1 MADKSIQSMNDFL
14 NYALRNVA
22 PSWGSS
28 AQLYISLHVGSP
40 SVGGDQ
46 TTNELDYVGYA
57 RLPIARNSS
66 GRPATSPEAR
76 EGQMVSLAVDLAE
89 KKLRDGSAPPS
100 MIIHY
105 LKLGTTREALEQ
117 ERLKQENLMLA
128 AKTEALASSA
138 RSEETLA
145 EAIKAFTSY
154 RSSEMEEE

>member
-1 MADKSIQSMNDFL
+1 MNTMA
-14 NYALRNVA
+14 A
-22 PSWGSS
+22 
-28 AQLYISLHVGSP
+28 
-40 SVGGDQ
+40 
-46 TTNELDYVGYA
+46 
-57 RLPIARNSS
+57 ARNSS

-76 EGQMVSLAVDLAE
+76 EGQLVSLAVDLAE

-145 EAIKAFTSY
+145 QAIAAFTSY
-154 RSSEMEEE
+154 HSSEEEEE